1 MKHKSRHKPLK
12 GAPRDRVHSDDATE
26 DVSDDATE
34 DVMFKGAPR
43 DGPHSDDASDDVMTK
58 GAPRDGPHSGDATED
73 VMIKS
78 APRDGP
84 HSDDA
89 TEDFTIKES
98 FQELTPP
105 SKDRSKPWWGKR
117 TNDDENCFLH
127 S

>member
-58 GAPRDGPHSGDATED
+58 GAPRDGPHS
-73 VMIKS
+73 
-78 APRDGP
+78 
-84 HSDDA
+84 DDA